1 MSLSK
6 KATDIEIGQTTE
18 PSVPISHRTR
28 QKRWLTVREMT
39 VFSMLGAILFC
50 SKLLMEWAPNI
61 HFIAAFII
69 AFTLVYRKKA
79 LIPIYIFVLLTGVY
93 GGFNVWLVP
102 YIYIWLPLWG
112 ITMLLPRRMPKWL
125 AAACYMLLGGLHGI
139 AYGILYAP
147 AQALFFKM
155 DLTMTLAWIASGLVF
170 DILHAAGNF
179 AACALVVPLSTLLF
193 KLEKQTK
200 KGRTL

>member
-1 MSLSK
+1 M
-6 KATDIEIGQTTE
+6 GQTSE
-18 PSVPISHRTR
+18 PSARKGR
-28 QKRWLTVREMT
+28 KKGWLTVREMT
-39 VFSMLGAILFC
+39 VFAMLGALMFS
-50 SKLLMEWAPNI
+50 SKLLLEWAPNI
-61 HFIAAFII
+61 HLLALFII
-69 AFTLVYRKKA
+69 TFTLVYRTKA
-79 LIPIYIFVLLTGVY
+79 LVPIYVFVLLTGVY
-93 GGFNVWLVP
+93 GGFNVWWVP

-155 DLTMTLAWIASGLVF
+155 DLQMTLAWIASGLVF

-179 AACALVVPLSTLLF
+179 AACALVLPLSNLLF
-193 KLEKQTK
+193 KLEKQTRR
-200 KGRTL
+200 GRQL

>member
-18 PSVPISHRTR
+18 PSAPISHRTR

-93 GGFNVWLVP
+93 GGFNVWWVP

-155 DLTMTLAWIASGLVF
+155 DLTTTLAWIASGLVF
-170 DILHAAGNF
+170 DILHSAGNF
-179 AACALVVPLSTLLF
+179 AACALVLPISALLF
-193 KLEKQTK
+193 KLEKQTR

>member
-18 PSVPISHRTR
+18 PSSPISHRTR

-93 GGFNVWLVP
+93 GGFNVWWVP

-139 AYGILYAP
+139 AYGVLYAP
-147 AQALFFKM
+147 AQALLFKM
-155 DLTMTLAWIASGLVF
+155 DLQMTLAWIASGLVF

-179 AACALVVPLSTLLF
+179 AACALVLPLSNLLF
-193 KLEKQTK
+193 KLEKQTRR
-200 KGRTL
+200 GRQL